1 VIPLTGIGSVTLKDF
16 DRGVILSLGAE
27 LISFEID
34 GATRQAYAIDVGG
47 LVTTVPYY
55 APKVPVFF
63 STPEDVFQPYK
74 LPCVVIRRNDL
85 TPAYDRAPY
94 YGYQRVPA
102 PDAKLVRLNYGG
114 KIIEGYDKYVT
125 RVLPTPF
132 NISYDVQVYART
144 QNTGITLLTRILQS
158 CRPPF
163 FSVEVFDSLNERR
176 LYDAGEVAVSSA
188 SELAD
193 IADRT
198 ISWTISFD
206 VRGELDLEAQKTE
219 DSIVTTIPE
228 INVQFANLNL
238 NLNTNLSLK
247 TNLYVRAKVI

>member
-1 VIPLTGIGSVTLKDF
+1 MAPLAAIGSVNLKDF
-16 DRGVILSLGAE
+16 DRGVIESIGAE

-34 GATRQAYAIDVGG
+34 GATRQAYALTVEG
-47 LVTTVPYY
+47 LTTTVPYY
-55 APKVPVFF
+55 APKVPIFF

-74 LPCVVIRRNDL
+74 LPSVVIRRNDL
-85 TPAYDRAPY
+85 VPAFDRAPY

-102 PDAKLVRLNYGG
+102 PDAKLIKLNAGG
-114 KIIEGYDKYVT
+114 KVIEGYNKYVT

-144 QNTGITLLTRILQS
+144 QNTGIPLLTRILHS

-163 FSVEVFDSLNERR
+163 FTVGVIDSLGERR

-206 VRGELDLEAQKTE
+206 VRGELDLEAQQTE
-219 DSIVTTIPE
+219 NSIVTNLPE
-228 INVQFANLNL
+228 INVQVANVNLSVLNL
-238 NLNTNLSLK
+238 NLVTNLLVNA
-247 TNLYVRAKVI
+247 T

>member
-1 VIPLTGIGSVTLKDF
+1 MIE
-16 DRGVILSLGAE
+16 SLGAE

-34 GATRQAYAIDVGG
+34 GATRQAYAITVDG
-47 LVTTVPYY
+47 LTTTVPYY
-55 APKVPVFF
+55 APKVPIFF

-85 TPAYDRAPY
+85 VPAYDRAPY

-102 PDAKLVRLNYGG
+102 PDAKLVKVNIGG
-114 KIIEGYDKYVT
+114 KIVEGYNKYVT

-144 QNTGITLLTRILQS
+144 QNTGIPLLTRVLQS
-158 CRPPF
+158 CRPPY
-163 FSVEVFDSLNERR
+163 FSVEVFDSLGERR

-219 DSIVTTIPE
+219 DSIVTTLPE
-228 INVQFANLNL
+228 VNVQVANVNL
-238 NLNTNLSLK
+238 SVINLSLR
-247 TNLYVRAKVI
+247 TNLLVNTKLKVI